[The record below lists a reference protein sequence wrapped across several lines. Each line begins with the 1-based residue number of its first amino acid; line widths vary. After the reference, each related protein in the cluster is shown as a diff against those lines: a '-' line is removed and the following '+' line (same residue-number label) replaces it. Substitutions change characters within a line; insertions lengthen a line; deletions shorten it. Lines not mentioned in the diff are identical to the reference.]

1 MYGMRDFSSGW
12 LRWAVL
18 FPVGLA
24 ACSSSSSSVTSAGI
38 PFGAI
43 MSVSG
48 NKAQP
53 GQGELQSIKLAV
65 DEINAGGG
73 IDGRPLV
80 LVNRDDHSVQDGAK
94 AAAIDL
100 INNVHASAIFGTTAP
115 ETTLS
120 AAEMTIAA
128 NTILISDIA
137 SGPSLNDLADNDTV
151 YTTAPDRSL
160 QGEILAQ
167 RAWDKGFRKAAV
179 LYVELPLHTETAS
192 GFRTKFAALG
202 GTVTSNISFSQT
214 ESSYVDLLRQ
224 VYDAGTPDCILV
236 NAEAPEGTQ
245 VMKDYLST
253 YAGKQTF
260 WFFNPAMG
268 NPDFFQGLGYG
279 NFTFRHEGI
288 DVADGPGIDAYQKAF
303 DTKYPGTT
311 VEYEP
316 GSYDDVYLVAL
327 AMQSGGKTD
336 ADTVKANIR
345 VINDPTGTKVGPGEF
360 AKAVSILK
368 AGGKIN
374 YEGASGSCDL
384 DQKGAAAAT
393 SLIWAIVEGDY
404 KVTVP
409 SVNP

>member
-1 MYGMRDFSSGW
+1 VAVLGASMLTACSGGNSSGT
-12 LRWAVL
+12 
-18 FPVGLA
+18 GDQ
-24 ACSSSSSSVTSAGI
+24 I
-38 PFGAI
+38 PLGAI

-65 DEINAGGG
+65 DQINEAGG
-73 IDGRPLV
+73 IDGKHLV
-80 LVNRDDHSVQDGAK
+80 LVNRDDHSGIDGAK
-94 AAAIDL
+94 AAAVDL
-100 INNVHASAIFGTTAP
+100 ITNVHASAIFGTTAP

-120 AAEMTIAA
+120 AAQMTIPAGA
-128 NTILISDIA
+128 ILISDIA

-151 YTTAPDRSL
+151 YTTAPDRFL

-214 ESSYVDLLRQ
+214 EHSYLDLLKQ
-224 VYDAGTPDCILV
+224 VYDAGAPDCILI

-245 VMKDYLST
+245 VLKDYLST
-253 YAGKQTF
+253 YAGQQTF

-288 DVADGPGIDAYQKAF
+288 DVADGPGIDAYQMAF
-303 DTKYPGTT
+303 DAKYPGTT

-336 ADTVKANIR
+336 AETIKANIR
-345 VINDPTGTKVGPGEF
+345 VINDPAGTKVGPGEF

-368 AGGKIN
+368 GGGKIN

-384 DQKGAAAAT
+384 DGKGSALAT
-393 SLIWAIVEGDY
+393 SLIWAIVGGEY
-404 KVTVP
+404 QVTVP
-409 SVNP
+409 SIAP

>member
-1 MYGMRDFSSGW
+1 MRHLSDW
-12 LRWAVL
+12 LAL
-18 FPVGLA
+18 ALLAPVGLA
-24 ACSSSSSSVTSAGI
+24 ACGGGSSSSGDAI
-38 PFGAI
+38 PLGAI

-53 GQGELQSIKLAV
+53 GQGELQSIQMAV
-65 DEINAGGG
+65 DQINEAGG
-73 IDGRPLV
+73 INGRRLM
-80 LVNRDDHSVQDGAK
+80 LVNRDDHSGTDGAK
-94 AAAIDL
+94 AAAADL
-100 INNVHASAIFGTTAP
+100 ITNVHATAIFGTTAP

-120 AAEMTIAA
+120 AAQVTIPAD
-128 NTILISDIA
+128 TILISDIA

-151 YTTAPDRSL
+151 FTTAPDRTV
-160 QGEILAQ
+160 QGAILAQ
-167 RAWDKGFRKAAV
+167 RAWDKGFRKCAV

-192 GFRTKFAALG
+192 GFRTKFKALG
-202 GTVTSNISFSQT
+202 GTITTDMSFSQT
-214 ESSYVDLLRQ
+214 ETSYSPMLQQ
-224 VYDAGTPDCILV
+224 VYGADTPDCILV

-253 YAGKQTF
+253 YASKQTF

-288 DVADGPGIDAYQKAF
+288 DVADGPGIDAYTKAF
-303 DTKYPGTT
+303 DAKYPGTT

-327 AMQSGGKTD
+327 AMQASGKTD
-336 ADTVKANIR
+336 ADSIKANIR
-345 VINDPTGTKVGPGEF
+345 AINDPAGTKVGPGEF

-368 AGGKIN
+368 AGGKVN

-384 DQKGAAAAT
+384 DAKGAALAT
-393 SLIWAIVEGDY
+393 SLIWAIVNGEY

-409 SVNP
+409 SVAP

>member
-1 MYGMRDFSSGW
+1 MREIFGGRGRFMVVAA
-12 LRWAVL
+12 L
-18 FPVGLA
+18 GLA
-24 ACSSSSSSVTSAGI
+24 GCGSSSTSDGI
-38 PFGAI
+38 PLGAI

-65 DEINAGGG
+65 DQINEAGGVNG
-73 IDGRPLV
+73 KPLQ
-80 LVNRDDHSVQDGAK
+80 LINRDDHSGVDGAK
-94 AAAIDL
+94 AAAADL
-100 INNVHASAIFGTTAP
+100 INSVHASAIFGTTAP

-120 AAEMTIAA
+120 AASMTIPG
-128 NTILISDIA
+128 NTVLISDIA
-137 SGPSLNDLADNDTV
+137 SGPSLNDLTDNDTV

-192 GFRTKFAALG
+192 GFRMKFTALG
-202 GTVTSNISFSQT
+202 GTITSNISFSQT
-214 ESSYVDLLRQ
+214 EHSYVDLLKM
-224 VYDAGTPDCILV
+224 VYDADTPDCILI

-253 YAGKQTF
+253 YAAKQTF
-260 WFFNPAMG
+260 WFYNPAMG
-268 NPDFFQGLGYG
+268 NPDFFEGLGYG

-311 VEYEP
+311 TEYEP

-327 AMQSGGKTD
+327 AMQAGGKTD
-336 ADTVKANIR
+336 ADTIKANIR
-345 VINDPTGTKVGPGEF
+345 AINDPAGTKVGPGEF

-384 DQKGAAAAT
+384 DSKGAALAT
-393 SLIWAIVEGDY
+393 SLIWAIVDGAY

-409 SVNP
+409 SVPAP